1 MKDPLLERGPHEVT
15 LLLSEYANSITKP
28 VSPCLLRS
36 DSTVLIGETSGNKR
50 ECRSRVVVIRKR

>member
-36 DSTVLIGETSGNKR
+36 DSTVLIGRPVATR
-50 ECRSRVVVIRKR
+50 ERVAHA